1 MEGKQNLDIK
11 LNFDKPTFYIGEL
24 LTGHIILYTEKSSV
38 IEKILVTITLIEN
51 WDVNNKSFKPVY
63 NSRIIGSLELDLNK
77 YTSKY
82 IKSRRLLYYTRWC

>member
-38 IEKILVTITLIEN
+38 IEKILVTITL
-51 WDVNNKSFKPVY
+51 
-63 NSRIIGSLELDLNK
+63 
-77 YTSKY
+77 T
-82 IKSRRLLYYTRWC
+82 

>member
-38 IEKILVTITLIEN
+38 IEKIDILQISEKESKKLQKDFI
-51 WDVNNKSFKPVY
+51 NKQKKEILK
-63 NSRIIGSLELDLNK
+63 NQMKNK
-77 YTSKY
+77 
-82 IKSRRLLYYTRWC
+82 